1 LETFTDLKDF
11 VDNSDFHEQRKKCL
25 NELDIESIDVPIVEL
40 ISGFAKL
47 DYCFTLHCCYGHFL
61 HNSQKNHYNIE
72 PLPASN
78 SISNVEYKI
87 AYIALCIENSKQ
99 GKFIFQHL
107 RYITLIDPEYVQF
120 GCAEWF
126 WERQVNSYALQ
137 VETIRYMMKDRL
149 SVDYREALHIEKIR
163 DKFFTQLKRLVQN
176 LIDSRKT
183 G

>member
-1 LETFTDLKDF
+1 
-11 VDNSDFHEQRKKCL
+11 
-25 NELDIESIDVPIVEL
+25 
-40 ISGFAKL
+40 
-47 DYCFTLHCCYGHFL
+47 L